1 MIQTISHKFKSKRW
15 SPIVVKNTMS
25 RHENK
30 NKIILSKS
38 ETEKTPFF
46 KEIIFE
52 FKFIELNSTNFQ
64 FSFENGKN
72 LV

>member
-1 MIQTISHKFKSKRW
+1 MESNRCKKYDESTWKQ
-15 SPIVVKNTMS
+15 
-25 RHENK
+25 

-38 ETEKTPFF
+38 ETEKTPFL
-46 KEIIFE
+46 KKIIFE
-52 FKFIELNSTNFQ
+52 FKFIELNPTNFQ